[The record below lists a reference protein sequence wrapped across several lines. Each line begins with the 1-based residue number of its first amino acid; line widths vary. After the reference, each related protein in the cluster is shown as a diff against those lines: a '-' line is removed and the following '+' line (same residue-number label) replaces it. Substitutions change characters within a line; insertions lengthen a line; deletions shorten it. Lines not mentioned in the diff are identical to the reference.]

1 MNLNGKNILI
11 TGAARRIGRSMA
23 LAIARAGGTV
33 IIHYGH
39 SEEDAR
45 TLLDKISELGGSAHL
60 LQADLGDHEQ
70 TAQLINRAIK
80 FGKLDALV
88 NNASIFEPIDWKTTD
103 LDSWNRHISIN
114 LTSPF
119 LLCQAFANQLPP
131 GQPGQII
138 NILDWRA
145 LRPGVD
151 HLPYTISKA
160 GLAALTRSLAI
171 SLAPNIRVNAIAFGA
186 ILPPSDGADTTDILN
201 NVPAGRWADLEEV
214 SQTLFFL
221 LDGPSYI
228 TGEIIH
234 LDGGRHLV

>member
-45 TLLDKISELGGSAHL
+45 TLLDTISELGGSAHL
-60 LQADLGDHEQ
+60 LQADLGDLEQ
-70 TAQLINRAIK
+70 TAQLITRAYK

-186 ILPPSDGADTTDILN
+186 ILPPSDGADTTDILK

-214 SQTLFFL
+214 TQTLFFL
-221 LDGPSYI
+221 LDGPPYI